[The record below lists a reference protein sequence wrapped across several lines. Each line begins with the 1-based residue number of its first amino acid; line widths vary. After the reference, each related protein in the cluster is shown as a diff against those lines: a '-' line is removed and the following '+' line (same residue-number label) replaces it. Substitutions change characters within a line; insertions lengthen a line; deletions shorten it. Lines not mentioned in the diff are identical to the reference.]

1 MSSISTGYVALY
13 ADDSDDDDG
22 VDPGGKLLTFLIIYL
37 LGGVGHCFAWQGTH
51 PTGGAGGFSV
61 STYNILE

>member
-37 LGGVGHCFAWQGTH
+37 FHVT
-51 PTGGAGGFSV
+51 S
-61 STYNILE
+61 N